1 MKKILSILIAVSFV
15 LTAMSAAVIS
25 VQAQNEA
32 DFTYEIVDGTATITD
47 YTGPGGSVTIPSELG
62 GAPVTEIDSGA
73 FLSCYSLTDIII
85 PDTVRSILQPAF
97 LFCSSLSS
105 ITVSPDNPVYHAQ
118 GNCLIETESKT
129 LVAGCKSSVI
139 PDDGSV
145 VTIGSYA
152 FDCSNI
158 TTINIPDTVTSIETY
173 AFYGS
178 DLTNI
183 FIPQSVTSIQQ
194 YAFAGCSDLQSITV
208 DPNNPTYHAQGN
220 CLIDTESKTLIAGC
234 KNSVI
239 PDDGSVVSIGTMA
252 FWNTNLSNIVIP
264 FGITSIE
271 SWAFYNNKFTSVSI
285 PNSVIKIESGAFSYC
300 DYLTNVTI
308 PESVTDIADDAFA
321 KSPQITLT
329 VADSSYAWQYANEHQ
344 IPYTIFVDISTIFS
358 DVTEEQWFAAAVK
371 YCYNNQLMSGMGEAA
386 DGSKRQIFSP
396 ETPMTRA
403 QLVQVLYNMEG
414 APETTYTEQFQ
425 DVSKDQ
431 WFALPITWAFN
442 TNIVYGTS
450 ETTFAPDANIS
461 RQEIATILYRYA
473 EYKGMDFSVEDPTSL
488 LQTFPDAD
496 HVATWAA
503 DSMASMVNLGVI
515 SGDEGRLL
523 PENNARRCE
532 VASMLS
538 RFLPL
543 LK

>member
-1 MKKILSILIAVSFV
+1 
-15 LTAMSAAVIS
+15 MSAAVIS
-25 VQAQNEA
+25 VQAQNET

-62 GAPVTEIDSGA
+62 GAPVTEIDSSA

-158 TTINIPDTVTSIETY
+158 TKINIPDTVTSIGTY

-239 PDDGSVVSIGTMA
+239 PDDGSVVTIGTMA

-300 DYLTNVTI
+300 NYLTNVTI

-321 KSPQITLT
+321 ESPQITLT
-329 VADSSYAWQYANEHQ
+329 VADSSYAWQYANKHQ

-414 APETTYTEQFQ
+414 APEATYTEQFQ

-532 VASMLS
+532 VALMLS

>member
-25 VQAQNEA
+25 VQAQNET

-129 LVAGCKSSVI
+129 LVAGCKNSVI

-183 FIPQSVTSIQQ
+183 FIPQSVTSI
-194 YAFAGCSDLQSITV
+194 
-208 DPNNPTYHAQGN
+208 
-220 CLIDTESKTLIAGC
+220 
-234 KNSVI
+234 
-239 PDDGSVVSIGTMA
+239 
-252 FWNTNLSNIVIP
+252 
-264 FGITSIE
+264 
-271 SWAFYNNKFTSVSI
+271 
-285 PNSVIKIESGAFSYC
+285 
-300 DYLTNVTI
+300 
-308 PESVTDIADDAFA
+308 
-321 KSPQITLT
+321 
-329 VADSSYAWQYANEHQ
+329 
-344 IPYTIFVDISTIFS
+344 
-358 DVTEEQWFAAAVK
+358 
-371 YCYNNQLMSGMGEAA
+371 
-386 DGSKRQIFSP
+386 
-396 ETPMTRA
+396 
-403 QLVQVLYNMEG
+403 
-414 APETTYTEQFQ
+414 
-425 DVSKDQ
+425 
-431 WFALPITWAFN
+431 
-442 TNIVYGTS
+442 
-450 ETTFAPDANIS
+450 
-461 RQEIATILYRYA
+461 
-473 EYKGMDFSVEDPTSL
+473 
-488 LQTFPDAD
+488 
-496 HVATWAA
+496 
-503 DSMASMVNLGVI
+503 
-515 SGDEGRLL
+515 
-523 PENNARRCE
+523 
-532 VASMLS
+532 
-538 RFLPL
+538 
-543 LK
+543 

>member
-239 PDDGSVVSIGTMA
+239 PDDGSVVTIGTMA

-321 KSPQITLT
+321 ESPQITLT
-329 VADSSYAWQYANEHQ
+329 VADSSYAWQYANKHQ

-532 VASMLS
+532 VALMLS

>member
-25 VQAQNEA
+25 VQAQNET

-85 PDTVRSILQPAF
+85 PDTVCSILQPAF
-97 LFCSSLSS
+97 IFCSSLSS

-129 LVAGCKSSVI
+129 LVAGCKNSVI

-152 FDCSNI
+152 FDFSNI

-178 DLTNI
+178 ELTNI

-220 CLIDTESKTLIAGC
+220 CLIETESKILIAGC

-239 PDDGSVVSIGTMA
+239 PDDGSVVTIGTMA

-285 PNSVIKIESGAFSYC
+285 PNSVVKIESGAFSYC
-300 DYLTNVTI
+300 DYLTNVII
-308 PESVTDIADDAFA
+308 PESVTDIADDTFA
-321 KSPQITLT
+321 ESPQITLT
-329 VADSSYAWQYANEHQ
+329 VADSSYAWRYANEHQ

-371 YCYNNQLMSGMGEAA
+371 YCYNNHLMSGIGEAA